1 MKKVCIIGAGITGL
15 AAAHRLAREQDSEI
29 TIIEQESVPGGLAR
43 TVATKHCR
51 SDLGPHRFNTE
62 IDHVDSF
69 INEFAAP
76 FLIAVPRRS
85 RMLLGGNYLS
95 YPPQPFDLFKN
106 FGPLR
111 TFGFIDSFLFR
122 KLAGIFQRNEIHS
135 FEDIMERAFGPE
147 LYRTIVYPY
156 TKKVWGMEPSELSM
170 DVAKVRVSAG
180 GVGKLIQKT
189 ILGTGKTHLN
199 EFLYFKGGT
208 QTLIDQFV
216 NGIESNRGTLITG
229 TKVVALTQEEN
240 TVRIVYKKKGKTQ
253 ELAADYCIST
263 IPLTDLCLMLLKI
276 HRNTLVK
283 GLLPEFKYI
292 RLACVLIEV
301 NKPHITDNSWL
312 YFPEER
318 VWINR
323 AYEAKNFDP
332 SMCPEDKSIICA
344 EVSLNDE
351 ARWKLSNEIIASN
364 VIAQLAGT
372 ELFAESDVT
381 DSRVV
386 RLPHAYPIYDM
397 EYKKRL
403 SSVWQYLVQFPRI
416 VTTGRQGLF
425 HHNNMDHSI
434 IMGQKAAECVI
445 GHDEPAHVWY
455 DSLDQF
461 ADLRIID

>member
-1 MKKVCIIGAGITGL
+1 
-15 AAAHRLAREQDSEI
+15 
-29 TIIEQESVPGGLAR
+29 
-43 TVATKHCR
+43 
-51 SDLGPHRFNTE
+51 
-62 IDHVDSF
+62 
-69 INEFAAP
+69 
-76 FLIAVPRRS
+76 
-85 RMLLGGNYLS
+85 
-95 YPPQPFDLFKN
+95 
-106 FGPLR
+106 
-111 TFGFIDSFLFR
+111 
-122 KLAGIFQRNEIHS
+122 
-135 FEDIMERAFGPE
+135 MERSFGPE

-156 TKKVWGMEPSELSM
+156 TKKVWGIEPSELSM

-189 ILGTGKTHLN
+189 ILGTGKTHLD

-216 NGIESNRGTLITG
+216 KGIESHRGTLLTG
-229 TKVVALTQEEN
+229 AKVVALTQGEN
-240 TVRIVYKKKGKTQ
+240 TVTIAYKKKGKTE
-253 ELAADYCIST
+253 ELSADYCIST
-263 IPLTDLCLMLLKI
+263 IPLTDLCLMLLKT
-276 HRNTLVK
+276 RRDTSVK
-283 GLLPEFKYI
+283 GFLSEFKYI

-301 NKPHITDNSWL
+301 NKSHISDNSWL

-372 ELFAESDVT
+372 ELFSESDVT

-386 RLPHAYPIYDM
+386 RLPHAYPIYDLDNQ
-397 EYKKRL
+397 KRL
-403 SSVWQYLVQFPRI
+403 SSVWQFLVKFPRI

-445 GHDEPAHVWY
+445 DHDEPAHVWY